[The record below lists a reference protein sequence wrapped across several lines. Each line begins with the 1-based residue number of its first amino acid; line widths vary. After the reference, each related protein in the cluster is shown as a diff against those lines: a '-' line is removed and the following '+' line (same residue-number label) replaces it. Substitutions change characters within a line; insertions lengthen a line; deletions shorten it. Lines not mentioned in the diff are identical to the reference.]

1 MGVGAEI
8 KGTSTDQAEAAG
20 LTSGQQAEGEEDDE
34 HAPPALSRWDKEY
47 EEDELANGQAC
58 TLGCCQ
64 IWNSGYL
71 WPCIDR
77 STKPHF
83 HDVCNHEGLGVDS
96 RVPLHPHFGLHGLLV

>member
-47 EEDELANGQAC
+47 EEDELANGKAS
-58 TLGCCQ
+58 TLGCYQ
-64 IWNSGYL
+64 IRNSGCL
-71 WPCIDR
+71 WHCIVPPNLT
-77 STKPHF
+77 STMCTSMKVWESTAGHR
-83 HDVCNHEGLGVDS
+83 CT
-96 RVPLHPHFGLHGLLV
+96 PLHSHFD